1 MSEHLAEPTGEQHAD
16 VTGDLTGDLTGDV
29 TGDASVDAVVASL
42 RDLDELPVEEHVA
55 VFERAHETLRSVLSA
70 AGEPAPAPGG

>member
-1 MSEHLAEPTGEQHAD
+1 M
-16 VTGDLTGDLTGDV
+16 
-29 TGDASVDAVVASL
+29 VASL